1 MRPGGHKRVCIRAT
15 GNRASDSDL
24 AHSTVCHTTAADPL
38 CDHERVSRVLIVDD
52 HPSFRASARAVLE
65 ADGFEV
71 VGEAEDG
78 ASALAAARRLH
89 PDVVLLDVQLPDATG
104 FEICE
109 FLCEDGPWPSIILVS
124 SREAADYDGLLES
137 SPARGFISK
146 ADLSGDTVRELLV

>member
-1 MRPGGHKRVCIRAT
+1 MHPKRKTVLVVDDDQGTRETLTAILRGDFRVLRAAT
-15 GNRASDSDL
+15 GEAGL
-24 AHSTVCHTTAADPL
+24 ALMDK
-38 CDHERVSRVLIVDD
+38 E
-52 HPSFRASARAVLE
+52 
-65 ADGFEV
+65 EV
-71 VGEAEDG
+71 
-78 ASALAAARRLH
+78 
-89 PDVVLLDVQLPDATG
+89 DVVLLDVQLPDATG